1 MDAYCIHVI
10 TSKQLFVGLFLEVC
24 ISNVRGKQSGSV
36 FWCKP
41 EGLHLRLWA
50 ALLPAKPMSHFFK
63 KCSFC
68 VVVLCVALRN
78 DSHIR
83 FFYSPINLRESDQ
96 IGWSHLVA
104 L

>member
-1 MDAYCIHVI
+1 MDAYCFHVI

-36 FWCKP
+36 FRCKP

-63 KCSFC
+63 KCSF
-68 VVVLCVALRN
+68 VLLFYVWHLEMIPTL
-78 DSHIR
+78 D
-83 FFYSPINLRESDQ
+83 FFTAQ
-96 IGWSHLVA
+96 
-104 L
+104 